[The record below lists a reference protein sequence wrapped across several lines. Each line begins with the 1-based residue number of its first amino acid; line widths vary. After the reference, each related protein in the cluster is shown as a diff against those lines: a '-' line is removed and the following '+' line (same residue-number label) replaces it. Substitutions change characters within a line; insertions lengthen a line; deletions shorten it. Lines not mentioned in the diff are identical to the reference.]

1 MKIKKKIIAI
11 LITVAMLLSQ
21 IPISFAADTA
31 PAEQFSLTPGGT
43 YYFDLSAQSIPGTMN
58 ADALKWVPFT
68 YVGTVNAYSLTGL
81 SSGVSSSSNSATASD
96 RSLFVAEYNISV
108 GKSWDNFDAAG
119 LIFGKGYNSGGISY
133 TIRSLS
139 AGNTWNSSN
148 LGVPASNEW
157 DQILNKNS
165 AFIKNWNK
173 MSWGQDTATRGS
185 KYRAVR
191 GIQFAGF
198 WSLQVESA
206 LDPECGLRPA
216 LQIQNPTALGKDGLK
231 TVTFDMDGNGTL
243 VDKSLTSA
251 TVVYTGKLTLPA
263 LTNANGFNY
272 TGAGKSGWNIGT
284 TFYEPG
290 TSVDLPSG
298 TVLKAGCKY
307 DSEQLNLPIGT
318 YYFDLSAQIIPGTK
332 NSALPDSS
340 LKWVPFTYAGTVNA
354 YSRIGAGASTDQ
366 TVSVN
371 KRSLFVADYNVT
383 KAVSWDELNN
393 NGLIFG
399 KAYSKGSVNYLLRSP
414 SAGSNITGSGNSL
427 RGLPL
432 TNEWDQI
439 LDKDMDFI
447 KNTSEMY
454 SWGQDTN
461 LLVVGERY
469 LRGYQS
475 LPNGVWSCSASAMPD
490 TCGFRPTLEVLQVDA
505 LGTDSLKTV
514 TFNMGSQGTIGDK
527 KTITS
532 ATVVYTGELT
542 LPAIT
547 EANGFYYTGIGTG
560 TLGWYAGSTFY
571 VSGAKVSN
579 LTKGSTLTPGYG
591 TAPNITGPTTLTLT
605 QGYSA
610 TSTGAYTITGS
621 APVTVTK
628 TSGDDK
634 ITWNNATKKLDIA
647 AGLAAGS
654 YPVTLSAI
662 NGAVPD
668 AILNFTLTVNPTYT
682 ATVTPNSYTFDAT
695 IEGYGEQAAQNFII
709 WSTGTG
715 TITGLNASL
724 TDVSKFE
731 ISEPLTSETILPGGT
746 AAVKVRP
753 KTGLPVGTH
762 TANLKIMGNNG
773 LSVTI
778 GLSFKVNALV
788 NAKTPVINL
797 NLTDKTTNVGTPVT
811 LDATATVN
819 DGGSPT
825 YEWYSNT
832 TRSTLGATKLG
843 VTTSTYSP
851 EVSSTGTTYYYCVVT
866 NTNNSVNGSKT
877 ATITST
883 IAEVRVNTVPVAPTI
898 TGPTE
903 MTLTEGYNVTST
915 GEYTITGTS
924 PATVIKTSGDAGITW
939 NDTTKKLD
947 IAAGLGV
954 GSYPVLLTVSN
965 GILPDATLNFTL
977 TVNDSVNAAI
987 PVITLNLTDKT
998 TNVGTPVTLDAT
1010 ATVNDGGSPS
1020 YEWYSNTTRLTSGAT
1035 KLGVTTSTYSPDVSS
1050 TGTTYYYC
1058 MVTNTNN
1065 SATGTKTATITST
1078 IAEVTVSTAPPPAPA
1093 VTGVTV
1099 APDTITVQ
1107 KGNTQSFSASVTGTN
1122 NPAKTVVW
1130 SVSGNTSVG
1139 TTIDTSG
1146 LLAVAVDETA
1156 NTLTVTAV
1164 STVDNSKSGTAAVTV
1179 STAPPP
1185 APAVTGVTVA
1195 PDTITVQKGNTQSFS
1210 ASVTG
1215 TNNPAK
1221 TVVWSVSGN
1230 TSVGTTIDTSGLL
1243 AVAVDETANT
1253 LTVTAVST
1261 VDNSK
1266 SGTAAV
1272 TVSTAPPPAPPP
1284 VPAVTPVIP
1293 PVPLYNADVTGT
1305 NTSKT
1310 NLPVTVDSN
1319 AGSAAVDMG
1328 SIRQND
1334 IFANGG
1340 TTVITVP
1347 SISGVDTYTLGIPVA
1362 YLSIPDVKGTLT
1374 FSTAAGSMILPA
1386 NMLAGVEGSEGK
1398 KAEISISQ
1406 ADANN
1411 LPDDVKAEIG
1421 DRPVIELA
1429 VTLDGK
1435 RTVWNN
1441 PKAPVKLSIPYTPTA
1456 SELLNPEAIVIWY
1469 IDGSGNVVSVPNGHY
1484 DRASGTVSFI
1494 ATHFSQYAVGYN
1506 KVSFN
1511 DVLDTAWYS
1520 KAIGFIAARGIT
1532 SGSGNGQFG
1541 PMQKLTRGQFIVMV
1555 MKAYGIN
1562 PDQNPAENFAD
1573 SGNTYYTNY
1582 LAAAKRLGISDGVGN
1597 NRFAPDN
1604 EITRQEMFVLLYNAL
1619 KAIGNIPKVT
1629 GTKTL
1634 ADFSD
1639 GGQVASWARD
1649 AMTFF
1654 VQAGKI
1660 SGTDGRLSP
1669 KSTTSRAEMAQVLYN
1684 LLSK

>member
-1 MKIKKKIIAI
+1 MKIKKIVLAVF
-11 LITVAMLLSQ
+11 ITVAMLLTQ
-21 IPISFAADTA
+21 IPVAFAAGSA
-31 PAEQFSLTPGGT
+31 PTEQFSLTPGDT
-43 YYFDLSAQSIPGTMN
+43 YYFDLSAQGIPGAVN

-68 YVGTVNAYSLTGL
+68 YAGTVNAYSLTGIN
-81 SSGVSSSSNSATASD
+81 SGISSSSNNATVSD

-108 GKSWDNFDAAG
+108 GKSWDNFDAVG
-119 LIFGKGYNSGGISY
+119 LIFGKNYNSGGIAY

-139 AGNTWNSSN
+139 AGNSWNSSN

-165 AFIKNWNK
+165 AFIKNWNT
-173 MSWGQDTATRGS
+173 MSYGQDTMTSGA
-185 KYRAVR
+185 KYRVVR
-191 GIQFAGF
+191 GVQFAGF
-198 WSLQVESA
+198 CSYQLQSA
-206 LDPECGLRPA
+206 MDSHCGLRPA
-216 LQIQNPTALGKDGLK
+216 LQIQNPSALGTDGLK

-243 VDKSLTSA
+243 GDKALTSA

-263 LTNANGFNY
+263 LTKENGFNY

-318 YYFDLSAQIIPGTK
+318 YFFDLSAQNIPGTK

-383 KAVSWDELNN
+383 NAVSWDALNN

-399 KAYSKGSVNYLLRSP
+399 KAYSKGSVNYLLRSL

-461 LLVVGERY
+461 LLAVGERY

-475 LPNGVWSCSASAMPD
+475 LPNGVWSCSASAMLD
-490 TCGFRPTLEVLQVDA
+490 TCGFRPILEILNPDT
-505 LGTDSLKTV
+505 LGTNGLKTV
-514 TFNMGSQGTIGDK
+514 TFNMGNQGTIGDK
-527 KTITS
+527 KTLTS

-560 TLGWYAGSTFY
+560 TLGWYSGSTFY
-571 VSGAKVSN
+571 APGATPN
-579 LTKGSTLTPGYG
+579 LAKGTILTPGYG
-591 TAPNITGPTTLTLT
+591 TAPTITGPTTMTLT
-605 QGYSA
+605 EGYSA

-621 APVTVTK
+621 APVIVSK
-628 TSGDDK
+628 TSGDAS
-634 ITWNNATKKLDIA
+634 ITWNNSTKKLDIV

-654 YPVTLSAI
+654 YPVTFTAC
-662 NGAVPD
+662 NGALPD
-668 AILNFTLTVNPTYT
+668 ATVNFTLTVNPTYK
-682 ATVTPNSYTFDAT
+682 ATVTPSSNIFNAGT
-695 IEGYGEQAAQNFII
+695 EGYSEQASQNFII
-709 WSTGTG
+709 SSTGTG

-724 TDVSKFE
+724 TDGSKFE
-731 ISEPLTSETILPGGT
+731 ISDPLTSETILPGGT

-762 TANLKIMGNNG
+762 TANLKIEGNNG

-788 NAKTPVINL
+788 NTKSPVITL
-797 NLTDKTTNVGTPVT
+797 DLTDKTTNVGAPVT
-811 LDATATVN
+811 LDATATVS

-832 TRSTLGATKLG
+832 TRST
-843 VTTSTYSP
+843 
-851 EVSSTGTTYYYCVVT
+851 
-866 NTNNSVNGSKT
+866 
-877 ATITST
+877 
-883 IAEVRVNTVPVAPTI
+883 
-898 TGPTE
+898 
-903 MTLTEGYNVTST
+903 
-915 GEYTITGTS
+915 
-924 PATVIKTSGDAGITW
+924 
-939 NDTTKKLD
+939 
-947 IAAGLGV
+947 
-954 GSYPVLLTVSN
+954 
-965 GILPDATLNFTL
+965 
-977 TVNDSVNAAI
+977 
-987 PVITLNLTDKT
+987 
-998 TNVGTPVTLDAT
+998 
-1010 ATVNDGGSPS
+1010 
-1020 YEWYSNTTRLTSGAT
+1020 SGAT
-1035 KLGVTTSTYSPDVSS
+1035 QLGVTTSTYSPDVSS

-1058 MVTNTNN
+1058 VVTNTNN
-1065 SATGTKTATITST
+1065 SVTGAKTATITSA
-1078 IAEVTVSTAPPPAPA
+1078 IAEVKVSTAPPPAPV

-1099 APDTITVQ
+1099 TPDTITVQ
-1107 KGNTQSFSASVTGTN
+1107 KGNTQSFSAVVTGTN
-1122 NPAKTVVW
+1122 NPAQTVAW
-1130 SVSGNTSVG
+1130 SVSGNTSTN

-1146 LLAVAVDETA
+1146 VLTVAADETV

-1164 STVDNSKSGTAAVTV
+1164 STADNTKSGTAAVTV
-1179 STAPPP
+1179 STATPP
-1185 APAVTGVTVA
+1185 
-1195 PDTITVQKGNTQSFS
+1195 
-1210 ASVTG
+1210 
-1215 TNNPAK
+1215 
-1221 TVVWSVSGN
+1221 
-1230 TSVGTTIDTSGLL
+1230 
-1243 AVAVDETANT
+1243 
-1253 LTVTAVST
+1253 
-1261 VDNSK
+1261 
-1266 SGTAAV
+1266 
-1272 TVSTAPPPAPPP
+1272 APPPAP
-1284 VPAVTPVIP
+1284 VVIPVIP
-1293 PVPLYNADVTGT
+1293 PVSLYNADVTGT
-1305 NTSKT
+1305 DISKT

-1319 AGSAAVDMG
+1319 TDSAAVDMG
-1328 SIRQND
+1328 SIRQDD

-1340 TTVITVP
+1340 TTVITIP
-1347 SISGVDTYTLGIPVA
+1347 SISGVDTYTLGIPIA
-1362 YLSIPDVKGTLT
+1362 YLSIPDVKGTLK

-1398 KAEISISQ
+1398 KAEISISK

-1435 RTVWNN
+1435 RTEWNN
-1441 PKAPVKLSIPYTPTA
+1441 PQAPVKLSIPYTPTA

-1469 IDGSGNVVSVPNGHY
+1469 IDGSGKAVSIPNGCY
-1484 DRASGTVSFI
+1484 DPKTGIVTFST
-1494 ATHFSQYAVGYN
+1494 THFSCYAIGYN
-1506 KVSFN
+1506 KVSFK
-1511 DVLDTAWYS
+1511 DVSEDEWYS
-1520 KAIGFIAARGIT
+1520 KAVGFIAARGIT
-1532 SGSGNGQFG
+1532 TGAGNGLFYPG
-1541 PMQKLTRGQFIVMV
+1541 EKLTRGQFIVMV
-1555 MKAYGIN
+1555 LKAYGIS
-1562 PDQNPAENFAD
+1562 PDQNPTENFSDA
-1573 SGNTYYTNY
+1573 GNTYYTNY
-1582 LAAAKRLGISDGVGN
+1582 LATAKRLGISGGVGN

-1604 EITRQEMFVLLYNAL
+1604 QITRQEMFVLLYNAL
-1619 KAIGNIPKVT
+1619 KATGKVPEVT
-1629 GTKTL
+1629 GSKTL
-1634 ADFSD
+1634 VEFSD

-1654 VQAGKI
+1654 VQKGTI
-1660 SGTDGRLSP
+1660 SGNGGKLSP
-1669 KSTTSRAEMAQVLYN
+1669 VVTTSRAEMAQVLYN
-1684 LLSK
+1684 LLSR